1 MKNNLILLAIAM
13 MLVSCNK
20 ETLVETNTPAATGF
34 NNDVALNGLFSV
46 NEGKQ
51 VYFSKGNLQYSAQ
64 GSHQC
69 ADGTIRQGTWRFAEN
84 QWDYVGSQRPAEGNR
99 GGTVSESDNSCMSS
113 TNEGWIDLFGWGTSG
128 YHDSGDPYN
137 QNSQPWSYSTNQLD
151 ECQYN
156 YYGYGPSTN
165 MPSTNL
171 TNSSA
176 YYDWGVFNAI
186 CNGGNEEGQWRTL
199 TMSEWNYVFNLRR
212 TASDTR
218 FAKATV
224 NDVCG
229 VILLPDDWNNSFYDL
244 ANTNEANVDYS
255 CNMIGIA
262 QWAVVESYGAIF
274 LPAGGRRSGLSVE
287 SVGDAGAYWS
297 ASCFDDMFYNNNGEL
312 GVGVLFNH
320 DKLDVNVVIQ
330 RYGGRSVRLVRDA
343 N

>member
-20 ETLVETNTPAATGF
+20 ETLVETNTPAATEF

-69 ADGTIRQGTWRFAEN
+69 ADGTIRQLGASPKTNGITWEASVLLKEN
-84 QWDYVGSQRPAEGNR
+84 VVEPLAKAITAVCPQPTRVGL
-99 GGTVSESDNSCMSS
+99 TSS
-113 TNEGWIDLFGWGTSG
+113 AGARADTMTTETLIIRTLNHGLILR
-128 YHDSGDPYN
+128 
-137 QNSQPWSYSTNQLD
+137 
-151 ECQYN
+151 
-156 YYGYGPSTN
+156 
-165 MPSTNL
+165 
-171 TNSSA
+171 TNSMN
-176 YYDWGVFNAI
+176 YDWGVYNAI

-229 VILLPDDWNNSFYDL
+229 VILLPDDWNNSYYDL